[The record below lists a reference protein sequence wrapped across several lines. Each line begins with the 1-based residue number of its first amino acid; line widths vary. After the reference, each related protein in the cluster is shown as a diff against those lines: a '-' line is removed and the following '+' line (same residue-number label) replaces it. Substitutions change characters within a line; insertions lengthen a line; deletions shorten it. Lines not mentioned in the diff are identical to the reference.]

1 MPKGLICSSSVPTI
15 IRDATPLQSCILPY
29 SPTLDRTHM
38 LHRICPTCQS
48 ENETAAFFCVACGA
62 SVSHVEPSERKQ
74 VDDAQLHPKTSAQIA
89 GQRST
94 INCRECGLEQ
104 DPTDRCVRCDS
115 ELALPSSWFAI
126 WPWGEETQIGEEM
139 LIGRETS
146 PEWLRRRLNQ
156 LGLDN
161 VSRQHARITVQD
173 SAAFVTDLG
182 SSNGTFLNGEPMVA
196 QAETPITGDGELRF
210 GASLRVTLSR
220 RSKG

>member
-1 MPKGLICSSSVPTI
+1 
-15 IRDATPLQSCILPY
+15 
-29 SPTLDRTHM
+29 
-38 LHRICPTCQS
+38 
-48 ENETAAFFCVACGA
+48 
-62 SVSHVEPSERKQ
+62 
-74 VDDAQLHPKTSAQIA
+74 
-89 GQRST
+89 
-94 INCRECGLEQ
+94 
-104 DPTDRCVRCDS
+104 
-115 ELALPSSWFAI
+115 LPSSWFAI